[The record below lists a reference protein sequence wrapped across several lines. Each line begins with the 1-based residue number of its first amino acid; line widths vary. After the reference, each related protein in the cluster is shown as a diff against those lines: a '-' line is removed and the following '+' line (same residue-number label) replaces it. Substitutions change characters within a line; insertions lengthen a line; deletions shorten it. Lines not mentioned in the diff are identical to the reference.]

1 MRARPREGQR
11 ERERDQSIPRV
22 GGHHASESGVCAHE
36 IRDAV
41 GVLELEAKHLLE
53 HGEQEMLLVLVV
65 LVAVER
71 EHDGLEEIVDL
82 AQLDQGRQTRH
93 VSRVGL

>member
-1 MRARPREGQR
+1 
-11 ERERDQSIPRV
+11 
-22 GGHHASESGVCAHE
+22 
-36 IRDAV
+36 
-41 GVLELEAKHLLE
+41 
-53 HGEQEMLLVLVV
+53 MLLVLVV